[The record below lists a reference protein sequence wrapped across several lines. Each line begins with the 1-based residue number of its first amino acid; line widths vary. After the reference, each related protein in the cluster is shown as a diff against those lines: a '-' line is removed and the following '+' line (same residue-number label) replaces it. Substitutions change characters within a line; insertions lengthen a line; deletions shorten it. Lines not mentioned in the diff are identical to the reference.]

1 MPLLTHLHVL
11 QHARSTIF
19 LTMTFILIFTILA
32 LRFRIF
38 GIKTSQ
44 LNEVLPYYNRVL
56 TTCLGDSGGSDAPS
70 PIGAAGS
77 GGLGLAL
84 PGLGGGGLG
93 SPGAPNLGGASTS
106 I

>member
-1 MPLLTHLHVL
+1 
-11 QHARSTIF
+11 
-19 LTMTFILIFTILA
+19 MTFILIFTILA
-32 LRFRIF
+32 LRPRII
-38 GIKTSQ
+38 GIETRQ
-44 LNEVLPYYNRVL
+44 FNEVLPYYRRVL
-56 TTCLGDSGGSDAPS
+56 TTCLGDSGGSDAAS

-93 SPGAPNLGGASTS
+93 SPGAPDLGGASTS